1 MDLRKLKKPNNMKF
15 QLNLTQKTLRYW
27 DRESTHLLD
36 EDHQFTT
43 YYGGLGFVLDL
54 NNPAHWIN
62 FTLSQTKVIAFY
74 KQPKGTVFF
83 YYRKEVPR
91 SELVE
96 VEFTETDQVIK
107 VENKWVKV
115 YD

>member
-1 MDLRKLKKPNNMKF
+1 MKF

-27 DRESTHLLD
+27 DGEN
-36 EDHQFTT
+36 T
-43 YYGGLGFVLDL
+43 YYGGLGFVLDF

-62 FTLSQTKVIAFY
+62 FTLFKGKIIAFY
-74 KQPKGTVFF
+74 KQPKGEVFF

-91 SELVE
+91 SELIE

-107 VENKWVKV
+107 VENKWKEG
-115 YD
+115 